1 MSEKNPPTRVAILRA
16 LSKGEGVMSAAESL
30 KVDPRVL
37 RRLADENKIDLAPYR
52 RHTGALKRR
61 SRPGHPSP
69 LGRWLKEHRLKLGL
83 STGEL
88 AARCG
93 LDRMALYHV
102 ERGTVPGERHI
113 PLLSKGLKVPAA
125 KLHAL
130 CGEPVPR
137 AKERAS
143 KAAGKAPASKPAS
156 KPAAKLNG
164 KVSAAKAPNKKA
176 AKKVTA
182 KHSSAKK
189 ARAK

>member
-143 KAAGKAPASKPAS
+143 KAAGKAPSSKPAS

>member
-1 MSEKNPPTRVAILRA
+1 MSEKKAPNRAAILRA
-16 LSKGEGVMSAAESL
+16 LGKGEGVMSAAESL
-30 KVDPRVL
+30 KIDPRVL
-37 RRLADENKIDLAPYR
+37 RRLAEENKIDLSPYR

-113 PLLSKGLKVPAA
+113 PLLAKGLKVSAA
-125 KLHAL
+125 RLQAL

-137 AKERAS
+137 VKERSS
-143 KAAGKAPASKPAS
+143 KAPISRVSVKKSAAKTPAKKAPA
-156 KPAAKLNG
+156 
-164 KVSAAKAPNKKA
+164 KKA
-176 AKKVTA
+176 LKRA
-182 KHSSAKK
+182 SA
-189 ARAK
+189 R